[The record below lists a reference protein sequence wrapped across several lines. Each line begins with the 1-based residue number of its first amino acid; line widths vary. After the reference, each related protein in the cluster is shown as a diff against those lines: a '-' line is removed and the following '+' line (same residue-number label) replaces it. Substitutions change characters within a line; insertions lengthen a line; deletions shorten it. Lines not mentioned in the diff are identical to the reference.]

1 MSCILAIQRFQRHRA
16 SQPHRHF
23 IADVS
28 GNVSAD
34 RLAPPAARR
43 PPCKDVSARCRY
55 RSNSRANAAAS
66 SASASTSIDAPVA
79 FAIRQIYS
87 RAPTLARYLGSDGTK
102 VALWVSAF
110 LLLCAGVRIMLTGPA
125 AFVQTP
131 GGPAG

>member
-1 MSCILAIQRFQRHRA
+1 MCQETCRPI
-16 SQPHRHF
+16 
-23 IADVS
+23 
-28 GNVSAD
+28 
-34 RLAPPAARR
+34 APPVTRR
-43 PPCKDVSARCRY
+43 PPRKDVSARCRY

-125 AFVQTP
+125 
-131 GGPAG
+131 G

>member
-1 MSCILAIQRFQRHRA
+1 MSCILAIQRFQRHRT

-34 RLAPPAARR
+34 RPRPARR
-43 PPCKDVSARCRY
+43 PPHKDVSARCRY
-55 RSNSRANAAAS
+55 RSNSRANATAS
-66 SASASTSIDAPVA
+66 PASASTSIDAPVA

-110 LLLCAGVRIMLTGPA
+110 LLLCAGVRIMLTG
-125 AFVQTP
+125 T
-131 GGPAG
+131 AG